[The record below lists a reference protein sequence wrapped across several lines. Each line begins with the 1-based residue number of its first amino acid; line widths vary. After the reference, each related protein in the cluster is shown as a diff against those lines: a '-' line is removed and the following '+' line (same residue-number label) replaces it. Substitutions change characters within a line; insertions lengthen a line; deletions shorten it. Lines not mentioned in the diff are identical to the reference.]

1 MLKQF
6 LKILILLSVFFFFE
20 KCAQVA
26 PLTGGARD
34 DKAPKL
40 LEAIPANA
48 STNFNGGQIILKF
61 NEFVQLKN
69 LKSQLLISPG
79 FKTDP
84 EISAD
89 GKKIKITLKKEEL
102 LPNTTYRFYFGKSIA
117 DMTEANSIENFEY
130 VFSTGSYIDSLKIK
144 GKVTEAYN
152 QKNVNDAIIGL
163 YIEDINNND
172 SLAFKKI
179 PDYISRSN
187 NNGEFIFKNLPEK
200 PFKVISFL
208 DNNKNYKYDGETEK
222 IAFRDKGLLLNS
234 DTIINLV
241 LFQEEPT
248 KAFIKKT
255 FLPYYGK
262 AQVIF
267 NKKCVFNVKA
277 FDTKAEANVYE
288 PDVNKEKDT
297 ITVYYKGID
306 DTLRLLVKNLSN
318 KKTDTLNLPVPKI
331 NGKKNKTLMFSLN
344 IENGVLNQNSDLQFT
359 FSNLIDSSKINW
371 SKMFL
376 IYKKDSALIK
386 EPLKGKLIAPYKL
399 EISNKL
405 AEGIN
410 YILKIDTSAFFD
422 YNGKYN
428 DSIKTNFK
436 LHGKADFG
444 KVTLKLLLNKKQA
457 YIVQLINDKELVVKE
472 KFISLSLSSSNA
484 ENIDF
489 EGILPGNYMVKIL
502 FDDNENKK
510 WDAGNY
516 LMHKQPEKVI
526 IHPKQLK
533 VISDWDVEEEILI
546 K

>member
-1 MLKQF
+1 
-6 LKILILLSVFFFFE
+6 
-20 KCAQVA
+20 
-26 PLTGGARD
+26 
-34 DKAPKL
+34 
-40 LEAIPANA
+40 
-48 STNFNGGQIILKF
+48 
-61 NEFVQLKN
+61 
-69 LKSQLLISPG
+69 
-79 FKTDP
+79 
-84 EISAD
+84 
-89 GKKIKITLKKEEL
+89 
-102 LPNTTYRFYFGKSIA
+102 
-117 DMTEANSIENFEY
+117 
-130 VFSTGSYIDSLKIK
+130 
-144 GKVTEAYN
+144 
-152 QKNVNDAIIGL
+152 
-163 YIEDINNND
+163 
-172 SLAFKKI
+172 
-179 PDYISRSN
+179 
-187 NNGEFIFKNLPEK
+187 
-200 PFKVISFL
+200 
-208 DNNKNYKYDGETEK
+208 
-222 IAFRDKGLLLNS
+222 
-234 DTIINLV
+234 
-241 LFQEEPT
+241 
-248 KAFIKKT
+248 
-255 FLPYYGK
+255 
-262 AQVIF
+262 
-267 NKKCVFNVKA
+267 
-277 FDTKAEANVYE
+277 
-288 PDVNKEKDT
+288 
-297 ITVYYKGID
+297 
-306 DTLRLLVKNLSN
+306 
-318 KKTDTLNLPVPKI
+318 
-331 NGKKNKTLMFSLN
+331 
-344 IENGVLNQNSDLQFT
+344 
-359 FSNLIDSSKINW
+359 
-371 SKMFL
+371 MFL